1 MFLSDQRF
9 TGVEA
14 VTTTKA
20 RVMSAG
26 FASVLPTGAKRA
38 GEVATMSACGK
49 PVTTGVEFRTS
60 LAGHPSLHGD
70 LPRHLEP
77 APASDDCSGALLAT
91 FGILTFFA
99 PPGADIR
106 I

>member
-1 MFLSDQRF
+1 I
-9 TGVEA
+9 
-14 VTTTKA
+14 TKV
-20 RVMSAG
+20 RVLSAG
-26 FASVLPTGAKRA
+26 FASLLPTGAKRA
-38 GEVATMSACGK
+38 GEAATTPAAK
-49 PVTTGVEFRTS
+49 PVTMGVEFRTS

-70 LPRHLEP
+70 LPRHLET